1 MQGGVSMRLLCRQS
15 NYKSKPWNQ
24 QEQLAREHKK
34 KVRAAYMRF
43 YRSVRGSS
51 IVLQPTSTLI
61 KIRIPLLQSS
71 CSLQVD
77 RHQRQS
83 SRNSMRSVAAA
94 CLGLDAV
101 SMAS

>member
-1 MQGGVSMRLLCRQS
+1 MA
-15 NYKSKPWNQ
+15 K
-24 QEQLAREHKK
+24 EHKK

-43 YRSVRGSS
+43 YRSVRGLPK
-51 IVLQPTSTLI
+51 IIPASTLM

-83 SRNSMRSVAAA
+83 SRNSMRSVAA
-94 CLGLDAV
+94 CLGLDAF
-101 SMAS
+101 SMAG